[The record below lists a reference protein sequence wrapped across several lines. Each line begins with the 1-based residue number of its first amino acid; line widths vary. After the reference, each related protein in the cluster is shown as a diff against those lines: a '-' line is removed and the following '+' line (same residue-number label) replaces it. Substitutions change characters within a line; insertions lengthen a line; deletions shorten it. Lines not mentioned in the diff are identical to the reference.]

1 MWRPSLSTE
10 GEGNTNTIVMRD
22 SAAPPWSKAIL
33 RKKSRCRNLGSPM
46 TDHKTALVRIGK
58 TMSRSR

>member
-10 GEGNTNTIVMRD
+10 GEGNMNTIVMRD

-33 RKKSRCRNLGSPM
+33 RKESRCRNLGSPM
-46 TDHKTALVRIGK
+46 ADHKPALVRIGK